1 MNDVLD
7 MLLMGVTWADVL
19 SWLPSFWRGF
29 LISMQVTA
37 VALAIG
43 IPLGLLFALGVQ
55 SKARGLRWLALVL
68 VEIGRGAPALVLL
81 QFVYYGLPSAGL
93 SLSAFLAAAL
103 ALSWNTGAYTSEII
117 RAGLDAIPAGQKEAA
132 NALGLSRL
140 DELRFVLLPQGLRI
154 AVPALM
160 GFSILVFQGTSLC
173 FAIALPEIVS
183 RAYDVGAMYFFYFP
197 ALAVAGL
204 FFAAVCIP
212 AAFLVEWVEHR
223 AGAYTRR

>member
-1 MNDVLD
+1 MD
-7 MLLMGVTWADVL
+7 MINTLLAGVTWSDVV
-19 SWLPSFWRGF
+19 SWLPGYWSGF
-29 LISMQVTA
+29 VISLQVTG
-37 VALAIG
+37 VSLALG
-43 IPLGLLFALGVQ
+43 IPFGLILALGVQ
-55 SKARGLRWLALVL
+55 SRNPLSRNASLLL

-81 QFVYYGLPSAGL
+81 QLVYFGLPSTGL
-93 SLSAFLAAAL
+93 SLSGFAAAAL

-117 RAGLDAIPAGQKEAA
+117 RAGLDAVPAGQKEASV
-132 NALGLSRL
+132 ALGLSRS

-160 GFSILVFQGTSLC
+160 GFAILVFQGTSLC

-183 RAYDVGAMYFFYFP
+183 RAYDVGSMTFFYFP

-212 AAFLVEWVEHR
+212 ASFLVGWFEHR
-223 AGAYTRR
+223 AGAYARR

>member
-1 MNDVLD
+1 MIEMFDT
-7 MLLMGVTWADVL
+7 LLMGVTWVDVL

-29 LISMQVTA
+29 IISLKVT
-37 VALAIG
+37 VVSLALG
-43 IPLGLLFALGVQ
+43 IPLGLLLALGVQ
-55 SKARGLRWLALVL
+55 SKARLLRMASLLL

-81 QFVYYGLPSAGL
+81 QLVYYGLPSTGL
-93 SLSAFLAAAL
+93 SLSAFLAAAV

-132 NALGLSRL
+132 HALGLSRL

-183 RAYDVGAMYFFYFP
+183 RAYDIGAMYFFYFP

-212 AAFLVEWVEHR
+212 ASFLVGWIEHR
-223 AGAYTRR
+223 AGAHTRR